1 MIIFNS
7 ENDYKVTDPELLKQW
22 IIAIVTEEEYSIDEM
37 NIIFCNDD
45 YLHNLNVEYLAH
57 DTLTDV
63 IGFDYSVGKKLQG
76 DIFIST
82 ERVSENAK
90 LFEAPFEKELHRVI
104 IHGVLH
110 FLGYSDKS
118 EKGKTQMRS
127 KENEALA
134 SLNYD
139 YS

>member
-7 ENDYKVTDPELLKQW
+7 ENDFKLTDPELLKQW
-22 IIAIVTEEEYSIDEM
+22 IIATVTEEGFSIDEM

-82 ERVSENAK
+82 ERVIENAQ
-90 LFEAPFEKELHRVI
+90 LFKVSFEKELHRVI

-118 EKGKTQMRS
+118 ESDKEQMRS
-127 KENEALA
+127 KEDEALA
-134 SLNYD
+134 LLKYK
-139 YS
+139 YR

>member
-7 ENDYKVTDPELLKQW
+7 ENDFKLADPELIKEW
-22 IIAIVTEEEYSIDEM
+22 IIAIVKEEKYSIDEV

-45 YLHNLNVEYLAH
+45 YLYNLNVEYLAH

-76 DIFIST
+76 DVFIST

-90 LFEAPFEKELHRVI
+90 LFEVPFEKELHRVI

-118 EKGKTQMRS
+118 EKDKSQMRS
-127 KENEALA
+127 KEDEALA
-134 SLNYD
+134 LLKYNYR
-139 YS
+139 